1 MYKIFFKR
9 FIDILASVSVLIIIL
24 PLLCIISIVIFLQDF
39 GPVIFKQ
46 RRVGIN
52 GEVFN
57 FYKFR
62 SMPVNTPSVESHET
76 KKLVITPFGKFI
88 RRTNIDE
95 LPQLVNILKG
105 DMSLI
110 GPRPPI
116 ESQVKLIELRKENGA
131 LSCKPG
137 LTGLAQVSSYDNMPE
152 EEKAKFDGIYIKDI
166 NFINDVKIIFRTL
179 TYLTKKPPTY

>member
-1 MYKIFFKR
+1 MYKSCFKR
-9 FIDILASVSVLIIIL
+9 VIDILASLAVLLLLLPILVLIS
-24 PLLCIISIVIFLQDF
+24 CIIYLQDF

-46 RRVGIN
+46 KRVGKD
-52 GEVFN
+52 GTVFN

-62 SMPVNTPSVESHET
+62 SMPVNTPNVESHET
-76 KKLVITPFGKFI
+76 KKLTITPFGKLI

-95 LPQLVNILKG
+95 LPQLINILKG

-116 ESQVKLIELRKENGA
+116 VSQQELIELRETNGA

-137 LTGLAQVSSYDNMPE
+137 LTGLAQVNSYDHMSVE
-152 EEKAKFDGIYIKDI
+152 AKAKFDGIYVKNIT
-166 NFINDVKIIFRTL
+166 FIGDVKIVLQTL
-179 TYLTKKPPTY
+179 LYLTKKPPTY